1 MNTKKLTL
9 INDNGTERAWTAP
22 IGGRITSSVVQGMPC
37 ATITN
42 VVGTQVDTVCFGKP
56 QAAASSG
63 SGGPSSNTP
72 PVACGCNNT

>member
-1 MNTKKLTL
+1 MNTKKLTM
-9 INDNGTERAWTAP
+9 IQDNGAERSWTAP

-56 QAAASSG
+56 QGGGSSG
-63 SGGPSSNTP
+63 STPTAP
-72 PVACGCNNT
+72 PVACGCNNP